1 MARLNW
7 TDQAILD
14 LVNIVDFIAK
24 DSVRYAKITVTRIR
38 VASNQLKKHPLIGR
52 AVPETATKISN
63 QNTFTFSPLNN
74 IKLVFRQQNLSIRIS
89 VFYIQFHPDLSFPR
103 FVGNFHLTSFQAA
116 DLKRNANKEYTFD
129 PDSFF

>member
-38 VASNQLKKHPLIGR
+38 VASNQLKNYPSIGR
-52 AVPETATKISN
+52 AVPETAMENWNGTQKM
-63 QNTFTFSPLNN
+63 
-74 IKLVFRQQNLSIRIS
+74 
-89 VFYIQFHPDLSFPR
+89 
-103 FVGNFHLTSFQAA
+103 LTSERFC
-116 DLKRNANKEYTFD
+116 K
-129 PDSFF
+129 FFKH

>member
-14 LVNIVDFIAK
+14 LVNIVDFITK

-63 QNTFTFSPLNN
+63 QNTFTFSPYILLQFFNELIKCVGYLRYWLNF
-74 IKLVFRQQNLSIRIS
+74 IL
-89 VFYIQFHPDLSFPR
+89 
-103 FVGNFHLTSFQAA
+103 
-116 DLKRNANKEYTFD
+116 
-129 PDSFF
+129 